1 MRSTHVQ
8 PMVVVE
14 DSDEDFETLTW
25 ALRRLTIQNPVVR
38 CLDGEEALDLLTG
51 RDDYAAIIGGQ
62 RPAMVLLDLNL
73 TIGDGR
79 DVLSTLKQD
88 DHLKAIPVVIWTSSS
103 NPQDVDLCYRR
114 GANSYIVKPTH
125 LDKLLS
131 AVALLQRY
139 WLEVVTLP
147 N

>member
-1 MRSTHVQ
+1 MRSALVQ
-8 PMVVVE
+8 PVVVVE

-25 ALRRLTIQNPVVR
+25 ALRRLSIHNPVMR
-38 CLDGEEALDLLTG
+38 CLDGDEALDLLTG
-51 RDDYAAIIGGQ
+51 HDDYAALVGGQ

-79 DVLSTLKQD
+79 DVLSALKQD
-88 DHLKAIPVVIWTSSS
+88 EQLKPIPVVIWTSSS
-103 NPQDVDLCYRR
+103 NPQDVELCYRR

-125 LDKLLS
+125 LEKLLS

-147 N
+147 